1 VFDTASYVKSAAYQA
16 TIRQMREE
24 RPLHPAAGE
33 LSGNEKFREL
43 RARLPALRRK
53 ALRID

>member
-1 VFDTASYVKSAAYQA
+1 L
-16 TIRQMREE
+16 REE
-24 RPLHPAAGE
+24 KSLPAGE

-53 ALRID
+53 AWRID